1 METDHLVNRPA
12 PLPVTVASLF
22 ERTYREYAHRPAVI
36 DPAGRTTTYGEL
48 GDQVH
53 RVIDGLRGLG
63 LEPGDRVVV
72 LLGNVPA
79 FFTVDHAL
87 FVGGFVRTALSVRL
101 HVREVAYI
109 AEDCGARAIVTDP
122 EWGARI
128 AADRERFGVDHLIV
142 TGPGVDG
149 TPEGDGVE
157 GAVALAEVAAGG
169 TAAPPPSLPAPDDP
183 AALLYT
189 SGTTGAPKGATL
201 SHANWVA
208 MIRNSMAELPPIHT
222 SDVLLHVA
230 PLSHLSGY
238 TAPIYIARGAAHVP
252 LPTFEPAEVLAAI
265 GRFQVTAIDLVPT
278 MLNLLLL
285 AAEGDPGADTST
297 LHTILYG
304 ASPIAPDRLA
314 RAIRV
319 FGPIFVQFYGLSE
332 TPMPLTALSQRDHVF
347 DPDGPPPAR
356 LRSAGRPSRFVE
368 LRLVDLD
375 GSEVGPGEMGEI
387 QVRGDTVMLGY
398 WGKPDLTREMIAED
412 GWASTGDV
420 GILDEDGYV
429 TIVDRKKDMVV
440 TGGYNVY
447 PNEIEN
453 VVSTLEAVQEV
464 AVVGVPDERWG
475 ETLQA
480 VVVVRPGYELVEEEV
495 IAVCSD
501 NLAGYKKP
509 RSVEFV
515 DELPKTGSGKIMR
528 RVLRD
533 RYWEGQERQVG

>member
-1 METDHLVNRPA
+1 MTDQLSARTPTT
-12 PLPVTVASLF
+12 PVTVASLF
-22 ERTYREYAHRPAVI
+22 ERAYREYADRPAVI
-36 DPAGRTTTYGEL
+36 DPEGPITTYGEL

-53 RVIDGLRGLG
+53 RLIGGLRDLG
-63 LEPGDRVVV
+63 LAPGDRVVV

-79 FFTVDHAL
+79 FFAVDHAL
-87 FVGGFVRTALSVRL
+87 FVGGFVRSALSVRL
-101 HVREVAYI
+101 HVREVAHI
-109 AEDCGARAIVTDP
+109 AEDCGAKAIVTDAV
-122 EWGARI
+122 WATRL
-128 AADRERFGVDHLIV
+128 AAERDRFPGVEHLIV
-142 TGPGVDG
+142 AGRTVDA
-149 TPEGDGVE
+149 PHEGESIDGV
-157 GAVALAEVAAGG
+157 VALGQLLSERSPDPPG
-169 TAAPPPSLPAPDDP
+169 TLPAPHEP

-222 SDVLLHVA
+222 TDVLLHVA

-238 TAPIYIARGAAHVP
+238 TAPIYVARGAAHVP
-252 LPTFEPAEVLAAI
+252 LPTFEPAEVLEAI
-265 GRFQVTAIDLVPT
+265 GRYGITVIDLVPT

-285 AAEGDPGADTST
+285 EAEQRPVDTAD

-319 FGPIFVQFYGLSE
+319 FGPVFVQFYGLSE

-347 DPDGPPPAR
+347 DPDQPPPAR
-356 LRSAGRPSRFVE
+356 LGSAGRPSPFVE

-375 GSEVGPGEMGEI
+375 GNEVGPGEMGEI

-398 WGKPDLTREMIAED
+398 WGKPEQTREMIAED
-412 GWASTGDV
+412 GWAATGDI
-420 GILDEDGYV
+420 GILDDEGYV

-453 VVSTLEAVQEV
+453 VISTLDAVQEV
-464 AVVGVPDERWG
+464 AVVGAPDERWG
-475 ETLQA
+475 ETLIA
-480 VVVVRPGYELVEEEV
+480 VVVVRPGYELDQDE
-495 IAVCSD
+495 ILAACAA

-533 RYWEGQERQVG
+533 RLWHGRERRIG

>member
-1 METDHLVNRPA
+1 MTDHLVNHPV
-12 PLPVTVASLF
+12 PLPMTVASLF

-36 DPAGRTTTYGEL
+36 DPHGPTTTYGEL
-48 GDQVH
+48 GEQVH
-53 RVIDGLRGLG
+53 RIIGGLLGLG
-63 LEPGDRVVV
+63 LEPGDRVLI

-79 FFTVDHAL
+79 FFAIDHAL
-87 FVGGFVRTALSVRL
+87 FLSCFVRSALSVRL
-101 HVREVAYI
+101 HVREAAYI
-109 AEDCGARAIVTDP
+109 AEDCGARAIVTDA

-128 AADRERFGVDHLIV
+128 AAERNRFPHVDHLLV
-142 TGPGVDG
+142 TGAAIDGTADDHGVDG
-149 TPEGDGVE
+149 
-157 GAVALAEVAAGG
+157 AVTLAEVAADGI
-169 TAAPPPSLPAPDDP
+169 TEPPATLLGPDDP

-201 SHANWVA
+201 SHANWIA

-222 SDVLLHVA
+222 TDVLLHVA

-238 TAPIYIARGAAHVP
+238 TAPTYVARGAAHVP
-252 LPTFEPAEVLAAI
+252 LPTFDSAEVLEAI
-265 GRFQVTAIDLVPT
+265 SRYGITAMDLVPT

-285 AAEGDPGADTST
+285 EAEQRPTDTST
-297 LHTILYG
+297 LHTVLYG
-304 ASPIAPDRLA
+304 ASPMAPDRLA
-314 RAIRV
+314 RAIGV

-332 TPMPLTALSQRDHVF
+332 TPMPLTALSPRDHVF
-347 DPDGPPPAR
+347 DPAEPPPAR
-356 LRSAGRPSRFVE
+356 LRSAGRPSPFVE

-375 GSEVGPGEMGEI
+375 GNEVAPGEMGEI
-387 QVRGDTVMLGY
+387 QARCDTVMLGY
-398 WGKPDLTREMIAED
+398 WGKPDETRAMIADD

-420 GILDEDGYV
+420 GRVDEDGYV

-447 PNEIEN
+447 PNEVEN
-453 VVSTLEAVQEV
+453 VVSTLAAVQEV

-475 ETLQA
+475 EALKA
-480 VVVVRPGYELVEEEV
+480 VVVVRRGYELDEDEV
-495 IAVCSD
+495 IAACAE

-528 RVLRD
+528 RMLRD
-533 RYWEGQERQVG
+533 RYWEGQERRIG

>member
-1 METDHLVNRPA
+1 MTDHSIDPPDR
-12 PLPVTVASLF
+12 LPVTVASLF
-22 ERTYREYAHRPAVI
+22 ERSYDEYAHRPAVI
-36 DPAGRTTTYGEL
+36 DPAGPTTTYGEL
-48 GDQVH
+48 GQQVH
-53 RVIDGLRGLG
+53 RFISGLRGLG
-63 LEPGDRVVV
+63 LQPGDRVLI

-79 FFTVDHAL
+79 FFLVDHAL
-87 FVGGFVRTALSVRL
+87 FVGGFVRSALSVRL

-122 EWGARI
+122 GWGARI
-128 AADRERFGVDHLIV
+128 AAQRDRFASVDHLLV
-142 TGPGVDG
+142 TGPGIDGSAQGHGVDR
-149 TPEGDGVE
+149 
-157 GAVALAEVAAGG
+157 AVTVADVAAGE
-169 TAAPPPSLPAPDDP
+169 TTHPPTSLPSPYDP
-183 AALLYT
+183 AAILYT
-189 SGTTGAPKGATL
+189 SGTTGAPKGAVL

-208 MIRNSMAELPPIHT
+208 MIRNSMADLPPVHT

-238 TAPIYIARGAAHVP
+238 VAPVYVARGAAHLP
-252 LPTFEPAEVLAAI
+252 LPTFEPAEALEVI
-265 GRFQVTAIDLVPT
+265 GRYGITATALVPT

-285 AAEGDPGADTST
+285 EAEQHPADTSS

-319 FGPIFVQFYGLSE
+319 FGPVFVQFYGLSE
-332 TPMPLTALSQRDHVF
+332 TPMPLTVLSQRDHMF
-347 DPDGPPPAR
+347 DLDGPPPER
-356 LRSAGRPSRFVE
+356 LRSAGRPSPFVE

-375 GSEVGPGEMGEI
+375 GNEVASGEAGEI

-398 WGKPDLTREMIAED
+398 WGKPDQTREMIAAD

-420 GILDEDGYV
+420 GTIDGEGYV
-429 TIVDRKKDMVV
+429 TIVDRKKDMIV

-453 VVSTLEAVQEV
+453 VVSTLGPVQEV
-464 AVVGVPDERWG
+464 AVVGVPDVRWG
-475 ETLQA
+475 EALKA
-480 VVVVRPGYELVEEEV
+480 VVVVRPGFELTEDEV
-495 IAVCSD
+495 ITACAD

-515 DELPKTGSGKIMR
+515 TELPKTGSGKIMR
-528 RVLRD
+528 RALRD
-533 RYWEGQERQVG
+533 RYWENEERRIG